1 MAMKHGGRFPTVKN
15 HQKKPERTVI
25 PWNLREKSCRIL
37 IKLRSIVYYQQG
49 GHNRYDVADNMKL
62 SLFSLQQISEY
73 AYKNNKKNILVF
85 SYMIIL
91 WWKGI
96 FCDNIKLL
104 LIVHNRNSI
113 MHILSC
119 LSTPHTQRMEILII
133 ARFTF
138 THFHKKNENSS
149 RDLYKTGS
157 LLYNLSTKVK
167 KLSWICVLRSIHLSY
182 DLEGK

>member
-15 HQKKPERTVI
+15 QQKKPERTVI
-25 PWNLREKSCRIL
+25 PWNLREKSCSIF
-37 IKLRSIVYYQQG
+37 IKLRSIVCYQQG

-73 AYKNNKKNILVF
+73 AYKNNKRNILVF

-104 LIVHNRNSI
+104 LIVYNRNSI

-119 LSTPHTQRMEILII
+119 LSTPHTQRMDILIN

-138 THFHKKNENSS
+138 THFYKKNVNIS

-157 LLYNLSTKVK
+157 LSYNLSTKVK
-167 KLSWICVLRSIHLSY
+167 ELSWISFIPSINLSD
-182 DLEGK
+182 DLKT

>member
-25 PWNLREKSCRIL
+25 PWNLREKSCRIFN
-37 IKLRSIVYYQQG
+37 KLRSIVYYQQG

-113 MHILSC
+113 MHVLSC
-119 LSTPHTQRMEILII
+119 LSTPRTQRMAILVT

-138 THFHKKNENSS
+138 THFIKRIKIFQEISKKGHCGRIWSKKCNTP
-149 RDLYKTGS
+149 L
-157 LLYNLSTKVK
+157 NL
-167 KLSWICVLRSIHLSY
+167 
-182 DLEGK
+182 